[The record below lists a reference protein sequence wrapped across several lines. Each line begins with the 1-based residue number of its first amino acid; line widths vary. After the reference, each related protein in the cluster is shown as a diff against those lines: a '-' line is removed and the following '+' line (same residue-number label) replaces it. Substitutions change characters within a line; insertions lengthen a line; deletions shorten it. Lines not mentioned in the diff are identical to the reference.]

1 MRTPGVGEVVSGGS
15 GTSAGGGEPKGF
27 KLSAPMERPREL
39 NPATEFPELYERE
52 YRPVFRTIRAMVF
65 DASLAED
72 LCQETFVRAYRSRDR
87 YRPTGPVGAW
97 LHRIA
102 VNIAISHLRRE
113 KLSRLLA
120 PKLWVGPGSGGYER
134 VEASTLLERGLSRL
148 TPKVRAAVVLHYYH
162 GYTRDEVARILN
174 IPSGT
179 VASRIA
185 KAMAVM
191 RLELGGNEQ
200 LPVAARST
208 E

>member
-1 MRTPGVGEVVSGGS
+1 MD
-15 GTSAGGGEPKGF
+15 
-27 KLSAPMERPREL
+27 RPPDL
-39 NPATEFPELYERE
+39 DPASQFRELYERE
-52 YRPVFRTIRAMVF
+52 YRSVYRTVRAMVF
-65 DASLAED
+65 DPSLAED
-72 LCQETFVRAYRSRDR
+72 LSQETFVRAYRSRDR

-102 VNIAISHLRRE
+102 VNVTISHLRRE

-120 PKLWVGPGSGGYER
+120 PRLLMGPGTGGYER
-134 VEASTLLERGLSRL
+134 IEAKTLLERALARLSPR
-148 TPKVRAAVVLHYYH
+148 VRAAVVLHYYH
-162 GYTRDEVARILN
+162 GYTRDEVARILG

-191 RLELGGNEQ
+191 RQELAGSEQ
-200 LPVAARST
+200 MVIQARSG

>member
-1 MRTPGVGEVVSGGS
+1 
-15 GTSAGGGEPKGF
+15 
-27 KLSAPMERPREL
+27 MERPPEL
-39 NPATEFPELYERE
+39 DPATQFQELYERE
-52 YRPVFRTIRAMVF
+52 YRSVYRTVRAMVF
-65 DASLAED
+65 DPSLAED
-72 LCQETFVRAYRSRDR
+72 LSQEAFVRAYRSRAG

-102 VNIAISHLRRE
+102 VNVTISYLRRE

-134 VEASTLLERGLSRL
+134 VEAKTLLERGLARL
-148 TPKVRAAVVLHYYH
+148 SPKVRAAVILHYFH
-162 GYTRDEVARILN
+162 GYTRDEVARILG

-185 KAMAVM
+185 KAMTVM
-191 RLELGGNEQ
+191 REELVGSEQ
-200 LPVAARST
+200 MVIPARSG

>member
-1 MRTPGVGEVVSGGS
+1 
-15 GTSAGGGEPKGF
+15 
-27 KLSAPMERPREL
+27 MERPPDL
-39 NPATEFPELYERE
+39 DPATEFEELYERE
-52 YRPVFRTIRAMVF
+52 YRSVYRTVRAMVF

-72 LCQETFVRAYRSRDR
+72 LCQEAFVRAYRSRDR

-102 VNIAISHLRRE
+102 VNVTISHLRRE

-120 PKLWVGPGSGGYER
+120 PRLLMGPGSGGYER
-134 VEASTLLERGLSRL
+134 VEARTLLERGLAKLS
-148 TPKVRAAVVLHYYH
+148 PKVRASVILHYFH
-162 GYTRDEVARILN
+162 GYTRDEVAKILG

-185 KAMAVM
+185 KAMTVM
-191 RLELGGNEQ
+191 REELVESEQ
-200 LPVAARST
+200 MVSPARSG

>member
-1 MRTPGVGEVVSGGS
+1 MD
-15 GTSAGGGEPKGF
+15 
-27 KLSAPMERPREL
+27 RPPDL
-39 NPATEFPELYERE
+39 DPASQFRELYERE
-52 YRPVFRTIRAMVF
+52 YRSVYRTVRAMVF
-65 DASLAED
+65 DPSLAED
-72 LCQETFVRAYRSRDR
+72 LSQETFVRAYRSRDR

-102 VNIAISHLRRE
+102 VNVTISHLRRE

-120 PKLWVGPGSGGYER
+120 PRLLMGPGSGGYER
-134 VEASTLLERGLSRL
+134 IEAKTLLERALARLSPR
-148 TPKVRAAVVLHYYH
+148 VRAAVVLHYYH
-162 GYTRDEVARILN
+162 GYTRDEVARILG

-191 RLELGGNEQ
+191 RQELAGSEQ
-200 LPVAARST
+200 MVIQARSG

>member
-1 MRTPGVGEVVSGGS
+1 
-15 GTSAGGGEPKGF
+15 
-27 KLSAPMERPREL
+27 MERPPDL
-39 NPATEFPELYERE
+39 DPATEFKELYERE
-52 YRPVFRTIRAMVF
+52 YRAVYRTVRAMVL

-72 LCQETFVRAYRSRDR
+72 LCQEAFVRAYRSRDR

-102 VNIAISHLRRE
+102 VNVTISHLRRE

-120 PKLWVGPGSGGYER
+120 PRLLMGPGSGGYER
-134 VEASTLLERGLSRL
+134 VEARTLLEKGLAKLS
-148 TPKVRAAVVLHYYH
+148 PKVRAAVILHYFH
-162 GYTRDEVARILN
+162 GYTRDEVSKILG

-185 KAMAVM
+185 KAMTVM
-191 RLELGGNEQ
+191 REELVGSEQ
-200 LPVAARST
+200 MVIPARSG